1 MRKKFINY
9 YTKDSTDNPM
19 DTISDYTSA
28 SSSSKRNTDYLK
40 NNLSKYT
47 NREVWM
53 PVPEKL
59 TDQINSTLD

>member
-53 PVPEKL
+53 PVPE
-59 TDQINSTLD
+59 